1 MPTMSARID
10 AFGDQIA
17 GFIPLDASVLQTDFR
32 IDAERNARLLAAP
45 TKSEMPTLG
54 ALSSHKERQAIRV
67 FECVIGTARAS
78 LPDGGI

>member
-1 MPTMSARID
+1 MNSRIN

-17 GFIPLDASVLQTDFR
+17 GFIPPGASVPQADCW
-32 IDAERNARLLAAP
+32 IDAKRNARLLAAP
-45 TKSEMPTLG
+45 TKSEVPILG
-54 ALSSHKERQAIRV
+54 ALGSHKERQAIRV